1 MTDTRTDHPW
11 STVDDAEPLS
21 EGGAWLLDLISAV
34 DYLRRGLRPAF
45 TVWDALA
52 EAIRWWNEEQLATDG
67 VLAPELCEGF
77 WEWNDPLRE
86 VLRGLIALCDSND
99 THDTAAVVQQAVR
112 RWTTIMGARFNAG
125 YPWPH
130 PLAHGID
137 LDAG

>member
-11 STVDDAEPLS
+11 LTVDDEEPLS

-34 DYLRRGLRPAF
+34 DYLRRGLRPGF

-86 VLRGLIALCDSND
+86 VLRGLVALCDSD
-99 THDTAAVVQQAVR
+99 GTHDTAAVVQQAVR

-130 PLAHGID
+130 PVPAPGECPW
-137 LDAG
+137 